1 MLANLKTERKGA
13 MEDKAKGL
21 LREWGDML
29 ALVCHHLE
37 DRIEVQCLLE
47 GHRQNDRSTWAW
59 HRVAT
64 GSRDQERETNASGR
78 GALWTVNPLMC
89 EEGGAMK
96 LGSLLLTLIT
106 GK

>member
-1 MLANLKTERKGA
+1 MGRYACPSVYHPLH
-13 MEDKAKGL
+13 D
-21 LREWGDML
+21 GDGY
-29 ALVCHHLE
+29 ADDCSLE
-37 DRIEVQCLLE
+37 DRIEVQRLLE